1 MTIPRFLLS
10 AAFVLASAS
19 AHALEFKS
27 VGAASLILYDA
38 PSLKG
43 AKLFIAP
50 RGMPVE
56 VVLTYGD
63 WVKLRDA
70 AGDLAWAEAKSL
82 SARRTVVVR
91 SANAKVRSAADGDAN
106 PVMTADKGVL
116 LDLVDAPASSWI
128 KVRHRDGITGYMRAS
143 EVWGI

>member
-10 AAFVLASAS
+10 AAFVLASS
-19 AHALEFKS
+19 CAHALEFKS

-56 VVLTYGD
+56 VVLTYGE
-63 WVKLRDA
+63 WVKLRDV

-91 SANAKVRSAADGDAN
+91 NANAKVRSAADGDAN
-106 PVMTADKGVL
+106 PVMSADKGVL

-143 EVWGI
+143 DVWGI

>member
-43 AKLFIAP
+43 AKLFVAP

-56 VVLTYGD
+56 VVLTYGE
-63 WVKLRDA
+63 WVKLRDVS
-70 AGDLAWAEAKSL
+70 GDLAWAEAKSL
-82 SARRTVVVR
+82 STRRTVVVR
-91 SANAKVRSAADGDAN
+91 NANAKMRSAADADAN
-106 PVMTADKGVL
+106 PVMIADKGVM

-128 KVRHRDGITGYMRAS
+128 KVRHRDGIVGYIRAAD
-143 EVWGI
+143 VWGI